1 MKVLLIALLIIFV
14 LIMFFYYENN
24 VLEITPFKIKCNIK
38 NNIRIIHLSDIHS
51 KEFGINNKR
60 LIRKINKF
68 KPDLIV
74 VTGDLI
80 NMDGKNTEKMISFLI
95 ELKFITK
102 VYYILGNHEHRLK
115 NLDEIINKLKRLKVN
130 VLINEID
137 TVVIKENKINIL
149 GLDENQ
155 ASREDYKKRKQGIYE
170 YKDYGDLFEKLELK
184 NGIKLVLS
192 HYPENFSLIGD
203 LSYKNYSFDLMLSG
217 HAHGGQFRFPFI
229 GGLYA
234 PGQGVFPKYSG
245 GLYKEGNILIVSRGL
260 GPSRFPIRLFNRP
273 EIVVIDIV

>member
-115 NLDEIINKLKRLKVN
+115 NLDEIINKLNRSGIN
-130 VLINEID
+130 VLINEIG
-137 TVVIKENKINIL
+137 TVVIKGNKINIL

-170 YKDYGDLFEKLELK
+170 YKDYGYLFNKLELK
-184 NGIKLVLS
+184 DGIKVVLS